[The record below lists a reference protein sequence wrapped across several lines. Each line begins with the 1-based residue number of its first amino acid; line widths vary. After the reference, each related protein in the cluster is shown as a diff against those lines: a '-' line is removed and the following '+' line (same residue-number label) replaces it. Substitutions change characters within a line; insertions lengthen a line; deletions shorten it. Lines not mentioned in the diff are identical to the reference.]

1 MKVSPGVDLRIP
13 ILETSGAPQSGVTGV
28 GMNFTVV
35 DPSAEGYLTV
45 WPCGSA
51 KPDASSLNFKS
62 GQTIAN
68 AVVSQVD
75 WTGLICVSSNAAAH
89 VIVDVNSWLTGGAGF
104 TAMTPYRLLDTRHG
118 VGAPQAKVGALDGSA
133 AALTV
138 RFGGIAGI
146 PSTGVSAISL
156 NLTATG
162 TSVDKYGGYVT
173 VYPCDVALPNVS
185 SLNFSANVS
194 VPNAVV
200 VPMSSTG
207 DVCFYVRGQAD
218 LIADVNGW
226 FATGGSFT
234 KVTPQRIADTRN
246 GTGVPRAKVGAI
258 NGGGTA
264 LEVPVLNRAN
274 IPASGVDAVSMNVTV
289 TGTRSNAYGG
299 YVTVYPCGTVPDASS
314 LNFTTGQTVPN
325 AAIARVSA
333 NGTVCVMVYGE
344 ADVIIDVNGWFG
356 TNLGF
361 AGMTPVR
368 VSDTRRG
375 IGSVPG
381 K

>member
-1 MKVSPGVDLRIP
+1 
-13 ILETSGAPQSGVTGV
+13 
-28 GMNFTVV
+28 MNFTVV

-68 AVVSQVD
+68 AVMSQVD
-75 WTGLICVSSNAAAH
+75 WPGLSCVSSNAAAH

-104 TAMTPYRLLDTRHG
+104 TSMTPYRLLDTRHG
-118 VGAPQAKVGALDGSA
+118 VGAPQAKVGSLDGSA

-162 TSVDKYGGYVT
+162 TSVDKYGGFVT

-226 FATGGSFT
+226 FAVGGSFT

-356 TNLGF
+356 ANLGF